1 MERYRPTYDLSKV
14 KELVASGNFNATK
27 RVSNFIRNHAGRPKM
42 VIGGVFENAHEVDF
56 VKSIELN
63 IYPGT
68 YADVYLVNYD
78 GEDWYLKFYI
88 DGNKTFVQVLSCN
101 IDGYIH

>member
-1 MERYRPTYDLSKV
+1 MERYRPTYDLSEAKM
-14 KELVASGNFNATK
+14 LVAFGEFDSTK
-27 RVSNFIRNHAGRPKM
+27 RVRSFIRNHARRPKI

-63 IYPGT
+63 TYPGT

-88 DGNKTFVQVLSCN
+88 DGNKAFVQVLSCN